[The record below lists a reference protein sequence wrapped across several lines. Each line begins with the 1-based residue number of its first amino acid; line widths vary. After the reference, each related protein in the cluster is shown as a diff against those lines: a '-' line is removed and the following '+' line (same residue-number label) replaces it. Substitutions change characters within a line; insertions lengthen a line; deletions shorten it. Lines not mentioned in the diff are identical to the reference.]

1 MARGDL
7 LKQLFESYQN
17 RDDKRFRAAAEEIIE
32 EERKKHH
39 SVLSNELQRILA
51 NGSLA
56 MEPASGGEPVPMDRE
71 RSWANSGL
79 SVERADPCGFCNS
92 VYHTHSRG
100 FSESQ

>member
-39 SVLSNELQRILA
+39 PVLSNELQRILA
-51 NGSLA
+51 NGDLTT
-56 MEPASGGEPVPMDRE
+56 GV
-71 RSWANSGL
+71 L
-79 SVERADPCGFCNS
+79 K
-92 VYHTHSRG
+92 SRL
-100 FSESQ
+100 FL